1 MQYKICRRC
10 IFYVQAKAK
19 VCHICG
25 FTSFQELKKEPEKH
39 DQIKSVV
46 QRYAE
51 LARSLK
57 KMASAAG
64 NASLLEPPQR
74 FSG

>member
-1 MQYKICRRC
+1 M
-10 IFYVQAKAK
+10 FYVQAKSK
-19 VCHICG
+19 VCHVCG
-25 FTSFQELKKEPEKH
+25 FTSFQQLKKETEKH
-39 DQIKSVV
+39 DQVNLV

-57 KMASAAG
+57 KIASSAG
-64 NASLLEPPQR
+64 TASLYEPPQR

>member
-10 IFYVQAKAK
+10 NFYVQAKAK

-25 FTSFQELKKEPEKH
+25 FASFFEVKKAAEKPDH
-39 DQIKSVV
+39 FKVAV
-46 QRYAE
+46 QKYAE

-57 KMASAAG
+57 KIATTSTS
-64 NASLLEPPQR
+64 SLYDPSQR
-74 FSG
+74 FSD